1 MRRYVLL
8 LTALTGAMFGMGCG
22 GSEASADAASDDKTT
37 DRTAA
42 KIAAIDP
49 CTLVT
54 KDEIQAAIEGKRN
67 PDELARLKSRGI
79 VWSISTT
86 PVTEGE
92 ERRCQIHWQGDFG
105 SVMHEHSDMALTVF
119 KAEYFNSNVADMNR
133 VRQRNGQPDLAPI
146 PGIGDEAHFFGYSE
160 HGNPEARVGDLA
172 IGVESLAGKPSVDLL
187 RAAVS
192 RVH

>member
-8 LTALTGAMFGMGCG
+8 LTALAAAQVGMACG
-22 GSEASADAASDDKTT
+22 GSEASADAATDDKTAG
-37 DRTAA
+37 RTAA

-49 CTLVT
+49 CGLVT
-54 KDEIQAAIEGKRN
+54 KDEIQAAIEGKRS

-92 ERRCQIHWQGDFG
+92 ERRCQIHWQGNFG
-105 SVMHEHSDMALTVF
+105 SVMQEHSDMALTVF

-133 VRQRNGQPDLAPI
+133 VRRRTGRPDLSPI

-160 HGNPEARVGDLA
+160 KGNPEARVGDLA
-172 IGVESLAGKPSVDLL
+172 VGVESLSGKPSVDLL